1 MDVRRRVNYYRSTIW
16 LISDPRRW
24 RRRTDNGDLDRVNG
38 EAVNDCEANS
48 MAGIMVFSSIGEA
61 LRAGFQVYDRT
72 SYGYLVRT
80 RTPRGWALAVV
91 NVIRPE
97 S

>member
-1 MDVRRRVNYYRSTIW
+1 
-16 LISDPRRW
+16 
-24 RRRTDNGDLDRVNG
+24 
-38 EAVNDCEANS
+38 

>member
-1 MDVRRRVNYYRSTIW
+1 MDVRRRVNYYRSTIR
-16 LISDPRRW
+16 LTSDPGRG
-24 RRRTDNGDLDRVNG
+24 RRRDFRRILG
-38 EAVNDCEANS
+38 EAVNDCEANT

-61 LRAGFQVYDRT
+61 LQAGFQVYDRT

-80 RTPRGWALAVV
+80 RTAHGWELAVV
-91 NVIRPE
+91 NVISPE